1 MAKPRRLMK
10 RKNMLMDQHKLDVAK
25 KVLGSASE
33 TATVD
38 EALDL
43 IVFRKEVFDGLDRLA
58 AAGGLESFDSDRRK
72 G

>member
-1 MAKPRRLMK
+1 MAKPRRAMK
-10 RKNMLMDQHKLDVAK
+10 RKNMLMDQYKLDVAK
-25 KVLGSASE
+25 EALGTASE

-43 IVFRKEVFDGLDRLA
+43 IVFRKEVFEGLQLLA
-58 AAGGLESFDSDRRK
+58 AAGGLESFDPVRRK

>member
-1 MAKPRRLMK
+1 MAKPRRAMK
-10 RKNMLMDQHKLDVAK
+10 RKNMLMDQYKLDVARE
-25 KVLGSASE
+25 VLGTASE

-43 IVFRKEVFDGLDRLA
+43 IVFRKEVFEGLHRLA
-58 AAGGLESFDSDRRK
+58 AAGGLESFDSARRK